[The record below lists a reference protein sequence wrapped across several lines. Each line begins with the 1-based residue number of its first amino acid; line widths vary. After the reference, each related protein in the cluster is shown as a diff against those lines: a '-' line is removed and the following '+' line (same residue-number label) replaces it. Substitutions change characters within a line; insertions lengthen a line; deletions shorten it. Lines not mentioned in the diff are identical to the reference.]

1 MAENNES
8 GYKFVIVILVGTLS
22 FLYYSYIYIQNTALN
37 IYEYFSLCLL
47 ASFAII
53 LIIAYFIYFI
63 IKGFSME
70 LQGENHDK
78 LENIATKIYLIN
90 LLIFT
95 YIIILVITTIAIIN
109 LPLSTNLYTQIGLSV
124 VFQLIFLLILFV
136 IDMKYVKIVESILY
150 FIENTLDISG
160 KLILLILIF
169 FIIFWFISLFYIMG
183 SLYQGNIELEMDKIY
198 YKNDKQIPVLIKV
211 TGNDLVYDVTLFN
224 ITSNNLTERGNITKI
239 GPNYYKDLQKK
250 DFFSNDLLM
259 TSSLGD
265 GRYIIFINTTNLN
278 PGYYQLKF
286 SSSQKLGKYSE
297 ASGFYILDNKNY
309 SIDGFIN

>member
-109 LPLSTNLYTQIGLSV
+109 LPLSTNLYI
-124 VFQLIFLLILFV
+124 
-136 IDMKYVKIVESILY
+136 
-150 FIENTLDISG
+150 
-160 KLILLILIF
+160 
-169 FIIFWFISLFYIMG
+169 
-183 SLYQGNIELEMDKIY
+183 
-198 YKNDKQIPVLIKV
+198 
-211 TGNDLVYDVTLFN
+211 
-224 ITSNNLTERGNITKI
+224 
-239 GPNYYKDLQKK
+239 
-250 DFFSNDLLM
+250 
-259 TSSLGD
+259 
-265 GRYIIFINTTNLN
+265 
-278 PGYYQLKF
+278 
-286 SSSQKLGKYSE
+286 
-297 ASGFYILDNKNY
+297 
-309 SIDGFIN
+309 

>member
-1 MAENNES
+1 
-8 GYKFVIVILVGTLS
+8 
-22 FLYYSYIYIQNTALN
+22 
-37 IYEYFSLCLL
+37 
-47 ASFAII
+47 
-53 LIIAYFIYFI
+53 
-63 IKGFSME
+63 
-70 LQGENHDK
+70 
-78 LENIATKIYLIN
+78 
-90 LLIFT
+90 
-95 YIIILVITTIAIIN
+95 
-109 LPLSTNLYTQIGLSV
+109 
-124 VFQLIFLLILFV
+124 
-136 IDMKYVKIVESILY
+136 MKYVKIVESILY

-169 FIIFWFISLFYIMG
+169 FVIFWFISLFYIMG

-198 YKNDKQIPVLIKV
+198 YKDDKQIPVLIKV
-211 TGNDLVYDVTLFN
+211 TGKDLVYDVTLFN
-224 ITSNNLTERGNITKI
+224 ITSDNLTEMGNITKI